1 MNPKALMGLL
11 VVVLAGY
18 AAFLFIPP
26 YFNYYQFTD
35 DVNTMAKFAAVN
47 RQDEEQMR
55 TDLMKKVRE
64 YDLPVKPE
72 QIKIVRTEKGANITV
87 DYQVVVDVAGQK
99 QVPLD
104 FHVQSK

>member
-1 MNPKALMGLL
+1 MNPKALLGLL
-11 VVVLAGY
+11 IVVAAGY
-18 AAFLFIPP
+18 GAFLFLPP

-35 DVNTMAKFAAVN
+35 DVNTAAKFAAVN
-47 RQDEEQMR
+47 RQDEEQLR

-64 YDLPVKPE
+64 YDIPVNPE

-104 FHVQSK
+104 FHIASK

>member
-1 MNPKALMGLL
+1 MNPKALFGLL

-18 AAFLFIPP
+18 LAFLFLPP
-26 YFNYYQFTD
+26 YFNYYQLSD

-47 RQDEEQMR
+47 RQDEEQLR
-55 TDLMKKVRE
+55 ADVMKKVRE
-64 YDLPVKPE
+64 YDLPVRPE

-99 QVPLD
+99 QVPID
-104 FHVQSK
+104 FHIVSK

>member
-18 AAFLFIPP
+18 LAFLFLPP
-26 YFNYYQFTD
+26 YFNYYQFSD

-72 QIKIVRTEKGANITV
+72 QIKIVKTEKGANITV

-99 QVPLD
+99 QVPID
-104 FHVQSK
+104 FHIASK